1 MAHLKIGSLKDDP
14 EFKKRPPKKMC
25 VKTEKI
31 FGEEMARASGFF
43 FKGRLHGEA
52 EIQTENLR
60 FLVNFNKGVPH
71 GRIR

>member
-1 MAHLKIGSLKDDP
+1 
-14 EFKKRPPKKMC
+14 MC